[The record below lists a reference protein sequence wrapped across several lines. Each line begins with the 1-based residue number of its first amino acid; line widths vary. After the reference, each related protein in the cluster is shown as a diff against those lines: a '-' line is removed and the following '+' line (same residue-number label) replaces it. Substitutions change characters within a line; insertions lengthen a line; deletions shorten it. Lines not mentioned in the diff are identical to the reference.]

1 MKIKLSK
8 PMAECEEHMQHQQA
22 DYGDQYTNDIALY
35 LFSKIH
41 INLLKN
47 DR

>member
-8 PMAECEEHMQHQQA
+8 PMAECEKSVQQQDA
-22 DYGDQYTNDIALY
+22 NHGDQYTYTNALY
-35 LFSKIH
+35 LYFKIH